1 MAKTSGKSNVKQ
13 IQKIAQK
20 KRSKK
25 SPLSV
30 TVTTKAGPAKA
41 LSSKAASAKAALRK
55 AASSKAVSAEEDS
68 AKKRSKLHP
77 IKSSQA
83 TPSSNKKRTIVISSS
98 EEEEGESDDEYL
110 SKELGAKQFF
120 DDEACDVEN
129 GSDQDDLSEKHEFSE
144 NENISDENSS
154 GDEDSL
160 DESEHGED
168 EYHAKSSN
176 FFAKTNK
183 SSTLKKFRKSNSMDF
198 KKMANQLSEMKE
210 QISQVR
216 KTQMEELQKEMVV
229 YILLNC
235 YLFFLYFFLINRL
248 SKLEIRP
255 TTS

>member
-83 TPSSNKKRTIVISSS
+83 TPSSNKKRTIV
-98 EEEEGESDDEYL
+98 
-110 SKELGAKQFF
+110 
-120 DDEACDVEN
+120 
-129 GSDQDDLSEKHEFSE
+129 SE
-144 NENISDENSS
+144 NYTNCNQKAELLEKCRSFVT
-154 GDEDSL
+154 
-160 DESEHGED
+160 
-168 EYHAKSSN
+168 ASSN
-176 FFAKTNK
+176 LAKKKLRRNFF
-183 SSTLKKFRKSNSMDF
+183 
-198 KKMANQLSEMKE
+198 
-210 QISQVR
+210 
-216 KTQMEELQKEMVV
+216 
-229 YILLNC
+229 
-235 YLFFLYFFLINRL
+235 
-248 SKLEIRP
+248 
-255 TTS
+255 